1 MTKCCVVQ
9 TFLGD
14 IFSDLPEV
22 SNFATSDRATYKTD
36 PKTPLQHYLRRDP
49 PEWAADRYT
58 RAENAVLSMASTQED
73 MAFKLKCQAHLID
86 APLAVSSAMLRRHCF
101 CNPQSL
107 GNQQRIFQTAPETFF
122 SSQDCSLYGPRIVGG
137 LTPLY
142 SPGHGLRSTRISS
155 LFAGAPA
162 RGCPVNSFCYNAY
175 RH

>member
-1 MTKCCVVQ
+1 MWCRLSWETSSYIHLWSPISQPLTGPPTRLTSTYRYSTACASVMVAHVAMTKCCVVQ

-36 PKTPLQHYLRRDP
+36 PNTPLQHYLRRNP

-86 APLAVSSAMLRRHCF
+86 APLAVSFAMLRRHCF
-101 CNPQSL
+101 PQSQ
-107 GNQQRIFQTAPETFF
+107 GNQQNFPDRP
-122 SSQDCSLYGPRIVGG
+122 
-137 LTPLY
+137 
-142 SPGHGLRSTRISS
+142 
-155 LFAGAPA
+155 
-162 RGCPVNSFCYNAY
+162 
-175 RH
+175 